1 MAKTYFFLIGAI
13 FCEVAG
19 TMLLPLSQNFTR
31 LIPTILLA
39 IFYLSAFYLLTFVVN
54 KLPIAIVYAT
64 WSGLGIFTIAI
75 LGYVF
80 FKQSLTWQ
88 AVLGLFL
95 IVIGVVLVN
104 SFNVT
109 KIN

>member
-1 MAKTYFFLIGAI
+1 MLKTYLFLIGAI

-19 TMLLPLSQNFTR
+19 TMLLPLSQNFTKF
-31 LIPTILLA
+31 IPTTFLA

-80 FKQSLTWQ
+80 FNQTLAWQ
-88 AVLGLFL
+88 AIIGLFL
-95 IVIGVVLVN
+95 IVIGVILVN
-104 SFNVT
+104 SYT
-109 KIN
+109 LKII